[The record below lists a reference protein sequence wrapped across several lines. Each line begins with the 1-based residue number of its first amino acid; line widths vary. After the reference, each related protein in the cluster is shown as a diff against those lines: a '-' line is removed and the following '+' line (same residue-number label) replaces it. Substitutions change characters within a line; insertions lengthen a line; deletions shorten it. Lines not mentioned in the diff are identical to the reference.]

1 MNVFATLK
9 TVFFGSKF
17 LSSPVPIDGTPRRD
31 LVSALNGLMPLCRTI
46 PGVRLALD
54 IREGQVV
61 LALNWTP
68 RTDGNAPTGSYH
80 YIVSDEDGVREMA
93 DSQVL
98 LTENGKDNLPGSM
111 DDSRIHPIVSTE
123 KTEKD
128 SAHLKKDVQKKAEP
142 ISSED
147 TGKKAKS
154 HTLMQEVT
162 AFLTSRY
169 RFRFNVL
176 TEETEVASVEN
187 NIPDTHLRYTK
198 VDERWMNSL
207 SLEAI
212 ETGIDCWDRD
222 IQRFVR
228 SRRISEYHPFTAYF
242 EQLPEWDGTDRVSAL
257 ARRVSDDPIWVNG
270 FHRWMLGLSAQW
282 MQLNPDNNRANSVAP
297 LLVSSR
303 QGLGKSTF
311 CRLLMPD
318 RLKSYYTES
327 YDLSSPAS
335 AEAKLAAYGLI
346 NLDEFDKLGASK
358 MPLLK
363 NLMQA
368 SALNIR
374 KAYKR
379 SASALPRIAS
389 FIGTSNRFDLLTDP
403 TGSRRF
409 LCIEV
414 KHNIDCIGIEHD
426 QIFAQLKA
434 ELIAGRRNWFT
445 KPEEEEL
452 QWHNEAFYRVSLV
465 EEAVHSLFR
474 APLPAEKSF
483 DLTAAD
489 IFDELQKTHPALMR
503 GSNPMQFGSVLLRVG
518 LKRRHTKYGNV
529 YEVVRRKKEVSPER
543 VER

>member
-111 DDSRIHPIVSTE
+111 DDSRTHPTVSTE

-187 NIPDTHLRYTK
+187 NIPDTHLRYAK

-257 ARRVSDDPIWVNG
+257 ARRVSDDPVWVNG

-374 KAYKR
+374 KAYKH
-379 SASALPRIAS
+379 SASSLPRIAS
-389 FIGTSNRFDLLTDP
+389 FIGTSNQKDLLTDP
-403 TGSRRF
+403 SGSRRF
-409 LCIEV
+409 ICIEV
-414 KHNIDCIGIEHD
+414 TAPIDTNVTINYR
-426 QIFAQLKA
+426 QLYAQAMEAIVKG
-434 ELIAGRRNWFT
+434 ERYWFDDADEAILRET
-445 KPEEEEL
+445 NREFEQMSPVEQLFHCYFRSPEEGEEGEYL
-452 QWHNEAFYRVSLV
+452 SPMQILEHLRSKNRDIKLTASNVNHFGRILRKNNLEYKRTCKGIVYRV
-465 EEAVHSLFR
+465 
-474 APLPAEKSF
+474 EK
-483 DLTAAD
+483 L
-489 IFDELQKTHPALMR
+489 
-503 GSNPMQFGSVLLRVG
+503 
-518 LKRRHTKYGNV
+518 
-529 YEVVRRKKEVSPER
+529 
-543 VER
+543 